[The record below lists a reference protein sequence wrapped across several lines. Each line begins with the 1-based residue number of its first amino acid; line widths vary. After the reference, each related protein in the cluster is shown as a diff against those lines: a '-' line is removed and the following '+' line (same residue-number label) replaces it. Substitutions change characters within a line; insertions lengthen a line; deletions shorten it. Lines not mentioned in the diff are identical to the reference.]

1 MTRILVFLTLG
12 LTLSMVTPVVAQTAP
27 APASPAVSPDAKAAI
42 AAELGKILNDTQ
54 KSQLQAGLAAGKKL
68 PEILPT
74 LDLSN
79 SQKQQVMKLLRTHR
93 PPV

>member
-12 LTLSMVTPVVAQTAP
+12 LTLSIVAPVVAQTAP
-27 APASPAVSPDAKAAI
+27 ATPAVSPDEKAAI

-79 SQKQQVMKLLRTHR
+79 SQKQQVMKLLRTYR